1 MGMSEARFE
10 TGQHCATWQPDL
22 TPCPES
28 TLGRAPVSPSDLR
41 RRTTQTVWPC
51 HAWQPDP
58 ATSHC
63 GETGLGSDFK
73 HEGESGYHHPGNKQ
87 KKTAQSRLLKWPQNS
102 EFRTIMKTTRA
113 EVPFFFFLFPWQQT
127 FRMTTNKWQTSLS
140 TEESCFNYAGC
151 LWARGAFR
159 GMEFR
164 DMLHLPGIEELSFP
178 MDSH

>member
-113 EVPFFFFLFPWQQT
+113 EVPFFFFSSPDNKLLEWLQINGRHPSAL
-127 FRMTTNKWQTSLS
+127 RSPVLTTLVV
-140 TEESCFNYAGC
+140 F
-151 LWARGAFR
+151 
-159 GMEFR
+159 
-164 DMLHLPGIEELSFP
+164 ELVELLEGWNLETCCICQV
-178 MDSH
+178 